1 MIRTFKNKRSAKSD
15 GLLGEGGQDPRSEKR
30 EPREGEGEEGIECTS
45 AMRNRPDAP
54 MWGSSSNEGW
64 RARSTH
70 IFGPGAGK
78 ESTNQRKTS
87 FPAHASAESLVP
99 SRHRSGEGTDGS
111 SRRGPGDRR
120 SNSGMHKSGH
130 GGTTSRGGVTGAH
143 AGTRAGA

>member
-64 RARSTH
+64 QARSTH
-70 IFGPGAGK
+70 VCGPGAGK
-78 ESTNQRKTS
+78 ESTHRKKGLSEHRELT
-87 FPAHASAESLVP
+87 HATTK
-99 SRHRSGEGTDGS
+99 RKEGKPHIHYYTEIW
-111 SRRGPGDRR
+111 
-120 SNSGMHKSGH
+120 
-130 GGTTSRGGVTGAH
+130 
-143 AGTRAGA
+143 